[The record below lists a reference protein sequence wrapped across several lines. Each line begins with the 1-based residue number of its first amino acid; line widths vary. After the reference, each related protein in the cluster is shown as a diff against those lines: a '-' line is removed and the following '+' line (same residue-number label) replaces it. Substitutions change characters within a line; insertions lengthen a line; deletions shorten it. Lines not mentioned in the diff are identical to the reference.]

1 MSVCSTDR
9 VEQPT
14 ALPIL
19 ARASQR
25 LWLFRTNDAL
35 AVHLC
40 WAFHP
45 ACPSDHTD
53 ARSRGNLLAEISSS
67 QRWREVVSAASDP
80 TVTSRA
86 SADRL
91 LRTEPQVRLTTRW
104 SHRTITRTSSLSRTY
119 LLFVRLHFVKVMRPA
134 VLGWPKTIRRS
145 VMQSGTNISR
155 LLDGSAS
162 RVLVT

>member
-67 QRWREVVSAASDP
+67 RRWREVVSAASDP

-119 LLFVRLHFVKVMRPA
+119 PCSLGHDFMSHLSSDALHRA
-134 VLGWPKTIRRS
+134 IPK
-145 VMQSGTNISR
+145 
-155 LLDGSAS
+155 AS
-162 RVLVT
+162 CAGKHT

>member
-67 QRWREVVSAASDP
+67 RRWREVVSAASDP

-119 LLFVRLHFVKVMRPA
+119 PFSLGHDELLIIPSPFWSVNACGCIGEKYEPT
-134 VLGWPKTIRRS
+134 VL
-145 VMQSGTNISR
+145 N
-155 LLDGSAS
+155 
-162 RVLVT
+162 